1 MRTFDQLTQDERM
14 RAVEHFVNV
23 LIEFTACG
31 QTSACFDEYQ
41 YVLDQLFVG
50 TDDHKEILIDYLEGD
65 RNMKVALLHQ
75 AGKTAKQA
83 WYQDYG
89 DLLVQP
95 QIIDP
100 D

>member
-1 MRTFDQLTQDERM
+1 M
-14 RAVEHFVNV
+14 RAVEHYVDV

-31 QTSACFDEYQ
+31 QTSACFEGYQ
-41 YVLDQLFVG
+41 YVLDKLFTG
-50 TDDHKEILIDYLEGD
+50 TDDHKAILTAYLETD
-65 RNMKVALLHQ
+65 QDMKVALLHQ
-75 AGKTAKQA
+75 AGKTAKQS

-89 DLLVQP
+89 DLVVQP